1 MNKILKLALYTLFA
15 CAVMPAVADDVDVA
29 STQSVTARMDCKTMK
44 AKIDELNAS
53 GATDDAA
60 KLQQQYRRDCV
71 MRVSGLRSSYRGGA
85 LTVAAASAEM
95 QNVKADIAA
104 AQTDASSENNNTA
117 TTETVQQISDEQA
130 KMCERLPDAIDAAA
144 DDTKSVLQETYDA
157 YCAKTVAAPD
167 TVIKTTMLILGPETP
182 AETDEEKYARIA
194 ANLDAGLCP
203 DGSKPNKFGCCGDE
217 VFKDLGNL
225 EFACCPKDGGECFPP
240 VK

>member
-15 CAVMPAVADDVDVA
+15 CAVIPAMADDVDVE

-53 GATDDAA
+53 GATDD
-60 KLQQQYRRDCV
+60 
-71 MRVSGLRSSYRGGA
+71 
-85 LTVAAASAEM
+85 
-95 QNVKADIAA
+95 
-104 AQTDASSENNNTA
+104 
-117 TTETVQQISDEQA
+117 
-130 KMCERLPDAIDAAA
+130 
-144 DDTKSVLQETYDA
+144 TKSVLQETYDA
-157 YCAKTVAAPD
+157 YCATTVAAPD
-167 TVIKTTMLILGPETP
+167 TVVKTTMLILGPETP

-203 DGSKPNKFGCCGDE
+203 DGATPNKFGCCGDE

-225 EFACCPKDGGECFPP
+225 EFACCPKNGGECFPL